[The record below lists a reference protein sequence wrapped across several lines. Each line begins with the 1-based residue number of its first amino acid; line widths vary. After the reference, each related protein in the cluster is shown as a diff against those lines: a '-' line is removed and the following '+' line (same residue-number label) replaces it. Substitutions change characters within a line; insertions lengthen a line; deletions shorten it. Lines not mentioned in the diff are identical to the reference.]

1 MNREFFE
8 NFIEDGKS
16 VKQFC
21 SSVGFCFLFR
31 DFLLNSIFFY
41 KGSRTNGT

>member
-21 SSVGFCFLFR
+21 STVCFYNNFHIHRIGF
-31 DFLLNSIFFY
+31 FFY